1 MPTGRLGRP
10 GRMTVHDDTDRYLWL
25 QRLLEM
31 VPGIISW
38 AILIGP
44 VWLSFSYPWLVAYF
58 VLSFDFY
65 WLCRSLWFSA
75 AVIVAYRRI
84 RQVLDV
90 DWADRLSALADPAAR
105 RAALV
110 ARLARLESGGS
121 RGVLGIVPAALAG
134 LDERRRIEREIADL
148 DLLAT
153 LPEPPPSVSAY
164 THLALIPTYT
174 EPIEKLRPTVQALAD
189 AHWPRERKMVA
200 IITRET
206 DEEGIANVRTLQ
218 DEFAG
223 AFVDF
228 IHILDPLE
236 PGIVVGK
243 SSAMAWGGRYLYR
256 LLVRER
262 GMDPQRILVTDLDAD
277 YRVHPQYFAYLTWV
291 HLADPNREAQLY
303 QPIPYFH
310 NNIWEAPFLQRL
322 FAAVLTQLQMW
333 RSVLPEKL
341 QSFGSYSTT
350 LHMVHDVGYW
360 ATDAIPEDSRF
371 YWKSYFRYGDR
382 FRAVPL
388 FIPIYGD
395 AVRARTYWRS
405 MAQQYLQARR
415 WAWGVT
421 DIPFVVQNAIRH
433 PEIPFWSRAWRIV
446 NLFGEHIN
454 WAITPFVLTFGATVP
469 LLLNPAFGE
478 TTLGQNLPLFASTMF
493 TMAVVALVVLI
504 FVEQRIV
511 PPRPRSWSPLR
522 RIASHVQWLALPL
535 MGILFSCL
543 PALDAQTRLLT
554 GRYLEYRVTEKV

>member
-1 MPTGRLGRP
+1 
-10 GRMTVHDDTDRYLWL
+10 MTSEGSVSSDRYRWL
-25 QRLLEM
+25 VRVLEM
-31 VPGIISW
+31 VPGTISW
-38 AILIGP
+38 AVLILP
-44 VWLSFSYPWLVAYF
+44 LWLSFSYPWLVAYF

-65 WLCRSLWFSA
+65 WLCRALWFSG

-84 RQVLDV
+84 RRVLEV
-90 DWADRLSALADPAAR
+90 DWT
-105 RAALV
+105 
-110 ARLARLESGGS
+110 ARLERLRLMTDVATEAGHRPGS
-121 RGVLGIVPAALAG
+121 DGAFGVPVAGPAAGDA
-134 LDERRRIEREIADL
+134 RRQRRQLEADWKL
-148 DLLAT
+148 VRA
-153 LPEPPPSVSAY
+153 LPAPPPSADELI
-164 THLALIPTYT
+164 HLALIPTYT
-174 EPIEKLRPTVQALAD
+174 ESLEKLRHTVRALAE
-189 AHWPRERKMVA
+189 AHWPTDRKICA

-206 DEEGIANVRTLQ
+206 DEGGIANVAILRE
-218 DEFAG
+218 EFGDRFAE
-223 AFVDF
+223 F

-256 LLVRER
+256 LLVRDR
-262 GMDPQRILVTDLDAD
+262 GMDPHRIMITDLDAD

-291 HLADPNREAQLY
+291 HVTDPNRETQLY

-310 NNIWEAPFLQRL
+310 NNIWEAPMFQRL

-350 LHMVHDVGYW
+350 LHLVHDVGYW

-395 AVRARTYWRS
+395 AVRARGYWRS
-405 MAQQYLQARR
+405 MAEQYLQARR

-421 DIPFVVQNAIRH
+421 DIPYVIQNAISH
-433 PEIPFWSRAWRIV
+433 PNIPFWSRFWRIV

-454 WAITPFVLTFGATVP
+454 WAIAPFVVMFGATVP
-469 LLLNPAFGE
+469 LLINPAFAE
-478 TTLGQNLPLFASTMF
+478 TTLGQNLPLFASVMLTI
-493 TMAVVALVVLI
+493 ALVGLLVLVW
-504 FVEQRIV
+504 VEHRIV
-511 PPRPRSWSPLR
+511 PPRPASWGPVQRFLSY
-522 RIASHVQWLALPL
+522 VQWIGLPFV
-535 MGILFSCL
+535 GIFFSNL

-554 GRYLEYRVTEKV
+554 GRYLEYRVTEKA

>member
-1 MPTGRLGRP
+1 MADAQALE
-10 GRMTVHDDTDRYLWL
+10 RYHWL
-25 QRLLEM
+25 ERLLEM

-44 VWLSFSYPWLVAYF
+44 IWLSFSYPWLVAYF

-65 WLCRSLWFSA
+65 WLCRALWFSTS
-75 AVIVAYRRI
+75 VIVAFRRI
-84 RQVLDV
+84 RDVLAV
-90 DWADRLSALADPAAR
+90 DWLERCASLGDRAAR
-105 RAALV
+105 RRAL
-110 ARLARLESGGS
+110 AMRLAQLGNRQTGGALGLTASSG
-121 RGVLGIVPAALAG
+121 VAAWRASSA
-134 LDERRRIEREIADL
+134 ERRRIRKELVDL
-148 DLLAT
+148 EAVDQLDGR
-153 LPEPPPSVSAY
+153 LPAWEEYV
-164 THLALIPTYT
+164 HLALIPTYT
-174 EPIEKLRPTVQALAD
+174 EPLEKLRETVRALAQT
-189 AHWPRERKMVA
+189 AWPRERRILA

-206 DEEGIANVRTLQ
+206 DAAGIANVAVLRE
-218 DEFAG
+218 EFAEQF
-223 AFVDF
+223 ADF

-236 PGIVVGK
+236 PGIVIGK

-262 GMDPQRILVTDLDAD
+262 GMDPSRILVTDLDAD

-291 HLADPNREAQLY
+291 HLTDPMRETQLY
-303 QPIPYFH
+303 QPIPYLH
-310 NNIWEAPFLQRL
+310 NNLWESPLPARL

-350 LHMVHDVGYW
+350 LNLVHEVGYW

-371 YWKSYFRYGDR
+371 YWKSYFTYGER

-395 AVRARTYWRS
+395 AVRARGYWRS
-405 MAQQYLQARR
+405 LAQQYTQTRR

-433 PEIPFWSRAWRIV
+433 PEIPLASRIWRIV

-454 WAITPFVLTFGATVP
+454 WAIAPFVLTFGATVP
-469 LLLNPAFGE
+469 LLINPAFAE
-478 TTLGQNLPLFASTMF
+478 TTLGQNLPLYASTMLSI
-493 TMAVVALVVLI
+493 ALVSLFVLI
-504 FVEQRIV
+504 WVERQIV
-511 PPRPRSWSPLR
+511 PSRPAAWGRLR
-522 RIASHVQWLALPL
+522 RIASGAQWIALPFV
-535 MGILFSCL
+535 GVFFSNL

>member
-1 MPTGRLGRP
+1 MA
-10 GRMTVHDDTDRYLWL
+10 DTQAPDRYHWL
-25 QRLLEM
+25 ERLLEM

-44 VWLSFSYPWLVAYF
+44 IWLSFSYPWLVAYF

-65 WLCRSLWFSA
+65 WLCRALWFSS

-84 RQVLDV
+84 RDVLAV
-90 DWADRLSALADPAAR
+90 DWLERCDALADRAAR
-105 RAALV
+105 RRALAVRLSQLGNRAA
-110 ARLARLESGGS
+110 GGAL
-121 RGVLGIVPAALAG
+121 GVTPAAAVAG
-134 LDERRRIEREIADL
+134 RRASAAERRRIRKELVDL
-148 DLLAT
+148 EAVDQLETDLPAWD
-153 LPEPPPSVSAY
+153 EY
-164 THLALIPTYT
+164 MHLALIPTYT
-174 EPIEKLRPTVQALAD
+174 EPLDKLRETVRALAQT
-189 AHWPRERKMVA
+189 AWPRDRRIVA

-206 DEEGIANVRTLQ
+206 DLSGIANVAALR
-218 DEFAG
+218 DEFADEF
-223 AFVDF
+223 ADF

-236 PGIVVGK
+236 PGIVIGK

-262 GMDPQRILVTDLDAD
+262 GMDPRRILVTDLDAD
-277 YRVHPQYFAYLTWV
+277 YRVHPQYFAYLTWMHV
-291 HLADPNREAQLY
+291 TDPRRETQLY

-310 NNIWEAPFLQRL
+310 NNLWEAPLLVRL

-350 LHMVHDVGYW
+350 LNLVHEVGYW

-371 YWKSYFRYGDR
+371 YWKSYFTYGDR

-395 AVRARTYWRS
+395 AVRARSYWRS
-405 MAQQYLQARR
+405 LAQQYTQARR

-421 DIPFVVQNAIRH
+421 DIPYVVQNAIRH
-433 PEIPFWSRAWRIV
+433 PEIPLGSRVWRVV

-454 WAITPFVLTFGATVP
+454 WAIAPFVVMFGATVP
-469 LLLNPAFGE
+469 LLINPAFAE
-478 TTLGQNLPLFASTMF
+478 TTLGQNLPLYASTMLSI
-493 TMAVVALVVLI
+493 ALISLVVLI
-504 FVEQRIV
+504 WVEHRIV
-511 PPRPRSWSPLR
+511 PLRPAAWGRLKR
-522 RIASHVQWLALPL
+522 VASYAQWLALPFV
-535 MGILFSCL
+535 GIFFSNL